1 MRRAL
6 PILPL
11 LLFGVA
17 HGAADPLSPV
27 GAWRTFDDVTKKP
40 KSVVRIIEKD
50 GSLIATVEKF
60 LVPAADPAKKCT
72 ECSDERKDKPILG
85 MTIMSGLKKDG
96 DTWSG
101 GRILDPENGK
111 TYRCTVNLAE
121 QGRKLE
127 MRGYVGIFFRTQVWE
142 RIE

>member
-1 MRRAL
+1 
-6 PILPL
+6 
-11 LLFGVA
+11 
-17 HGAADPLSPV
+17 
-27 GAWRTFDDVTKKP
+27 
-40 KSVVRIIEKD
+40 
-50 GSLIATVEKF
+50 
-60 LVPAADPAKKCT
+60 
-72 ECSDERKDKPILG
+72 

>member
-6 PILPL
+6 SILPL
-11 LLFGVA
+11 LLFGAA

-50 GSLIATVEKF
+50 SGLIATVEKF

-111 TYRCTVNLAE
+111 TYR
-121 QGRKLE
+121 
-127 MRGYVGIFFRTQVWE
+127 
-142 RIE
+142 